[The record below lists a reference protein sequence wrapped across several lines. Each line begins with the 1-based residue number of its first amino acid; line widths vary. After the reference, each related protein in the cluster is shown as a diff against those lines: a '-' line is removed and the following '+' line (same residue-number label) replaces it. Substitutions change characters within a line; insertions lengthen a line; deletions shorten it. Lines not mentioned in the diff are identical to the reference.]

1 MYEISIDTNE
11 IFMHH
16 LTQQFFTFFSNKYVY
31 ISIDTINTVIYTN
44 FESYIERNV
53 YEYQFRIISNVIIFF
68 YEKKRKPNI
77 LV

>member
-11 IFMHH
+11 IYMHH
-16 LTQQFFTFFSNKYVY
+16 LIQQFFTFFFSNKYVY

-53 YEYQFRIISNVIIFF
+53 YEYQFRIISNVIISF
-68 YEKKRKPNI
+68 YEKTRY
-77 LV
+77 L

>member
-11 IFMHH
+11 IYMHH

-68 YEKKRKPNI
+68 
-77 LV
+77 L